1 MQIITSKDNEII
13 KYIKKLKEKKYRE
26 LEKAYVIEGEKLINE
41 AIQENAKIKYIVISE
56 TVVEEL
62 NEDFKKNV
70 EKKSCIYV
78 TDKIFRRI
86 TDVVTPQGMLAVI
99 EKKDIDENDINIDEE
114 LIIVLDGIQDPGNF
128 GTIIRTIDSAG
139 LSQVI
144 ISKKTVDIYNS
155 KVVRSTMG
163 AIFRVN
169 VIISEDLAVTLRQ
182 LEKQGFET
190 IATSLDTKDS
200 IYDMKKGKKV
210 IIIGNEANGVS
221 EDVLQIVNKKA
232 KIPMLGKTESLN
244 VSVATGIIIYE
255 YVRRKIKE

>member
-1 MQIITSKDNEII
+1 MQIIKSKDNEII

-26 LEKAYVIEGEKLINE
+26 VEKAYVIEGEKLINE

-56 TVVEEL
+56 TTVEEL
-62 NEDFKKNV
+62 NEYFKKNI
-70 EKKSCIYV
+70 EKNSCIYV
-78 TDKIFRRI
+78 TDKIFSML

-99 EKKDIDENDINIDEE
+99 EKKDIDENDINIAEE
-114 LIIVLDGIQDPGNF
+114 LIIVLDGIQDPGNL
-128 GTIIRTIDSAG
+128 GTILRTIDSAG

-169 VIISEDLAVTLRQ
+169 VIISEDLVVTLRQ
-182 LEKQGFET
+182 LEKHGFET